1 MKETGCRCHDF
12 ALPNSLKNADSL
24 RPARDANKKDKSRN
38 HPANPVGEP
47 DPHLHTLTG
56 APVQTELKPILGR
69 DAGPFFTFSHF
80 GNGGPAPIRRGM
92 VPGLICHAITI
103 PRFLEIAS

>member
-1 MKETGCRCHDF
+1 MDR
-12 ALPNSLKNADSL
+12 
-24 RPARDANKKDKSRN
+24 RRIQRKDKSRN

-56 APVQTELKPILGR
+56 APVETELKPKLGR

-92 VPGLICHAITI
+92 VPGLLRHDNTI
-103 PRFLEIAS
+103 PRFFEMSN